1 MANPRP
7 LTRRQRLFVEEYLT
21 CWNASEAARR
31 SGYTGKADVIGA
43 RLLGVVSIKSL
54 VDQRLKEKTMQAN
67 EVLERLS
74 EQAQANIGD
83 FVTIS
88 ERPMIY
94 KRKRKSEDDE
104 ELDEVESDEDPGPEY
119 EPDNN
124 GPKVQVVSIDWDEL
138 KRRGHLVKKI
148 TPTRYGY
155 AIELHDA
162 QAALV
167 HMGSYHQL
175 FTKKI
180 DLTSGGKP
188 LARTMT
194 DDELAAIVVEE
205 DSSAGTSE

>member
-1 MANPRP
+1 MANTRP

-31 SGYTGKADVIGA
+31 AGYTGEASVIGA
-43 RLLGVVSIKSL
+43 RLLVNVSVLAL
-54 VDQRLKEKTMQAN
+54 VDQRMQEKTMQVN

-74 EQAQANIGD
+74 EQARVNIGD

-88 ERPMIY
+88 ERPVIY
-94 KRKRKSEDDE
+94 KRKRKSEDE
-104 ELDEVESDEDPGPEY
+104 ELDEIESDEDPGPEY
-119 EPDNN
+119 EPDND
-124 GPKVQVVSIDWDEL
+124 GPKVKVVNIDWDEL

-167 HMGSYHQL
+167 HIGSHHQL

-194 DDELAAIVVEE
+194 DDELAAVVAEE
-205 DSSAGTSE
+205 DSSVGTPE